1 MILWQPYHW
10 MHTSCQLTFICIAI
24 IKHVREIVDFFEQLF
39 CNEIHM
45 NWSLSRLFKKWCT
58 LYNPSSPKCPSMAT
72 LLCFFC
78 LRGSL
83 YANWIYVHKTLRATP
98 PMLSMWPCK
107 LKFYYEKSK
116 HAGLGKQNGFGAAF
130 LHSLLRLV
138 KGTAKL
144 NNTCQRSVTNMIWL
158 LLLVSDQPIIVIGQG
173 GLLLVV
179 SHLFVVP
186 VLVS

>member
-1 MILWQPYHW
+1 
-10 MHTSCQLTFICIAI
+10 MHMSCQLTFICIAI
-24 IKHVREIVDFFEQLF
+24 IKHVCEIVDFFEQLF

-83 YANWIYVHKTLRATP
+83 DANWIYVHKTLRATP

-116 HAGLGKQNGFGAAF
+116 LYYEKSKHAGLGKQNGFGAAFGAAF

-138 KGTAKL
+138 KGTAKP
-144 NNTCQRSVTNMIWL
+144 NNTCQRRV
-158 LLLVSDQPIIVIGQG
+158 
-173 GLLLVV
+173 
-179 SHLFVVP
+179 
-186 VLVS
+186 